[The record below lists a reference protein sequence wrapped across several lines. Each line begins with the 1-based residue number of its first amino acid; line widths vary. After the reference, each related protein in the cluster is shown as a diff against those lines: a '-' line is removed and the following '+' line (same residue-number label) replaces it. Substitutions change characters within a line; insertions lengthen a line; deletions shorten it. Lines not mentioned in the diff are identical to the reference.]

1 MLRPAEMSRLN
12 VVVLEH
18 DMRAALEEL
27 GRIGCA
33 QLIPV
38 RDGRSGEMLSEVD
51 VADRLSGAG
60 ALLER
65 VKALQRSLDCIFVR
79 PPEQEVG
86 HSPLDEIERL
96 LPPLEKRIGRILE
109 ERTRLTETL
118 ERLAKQ
124 EEELSAIE
132 NLPVEAFSPDMLS
145 FVIVRVGW
153 LKTERAEILEKESKD
168 FAAIVTVDRRD
179 GEQLVVAIVPRKKR
193 FVLQTLLEKLDFT
206 PQKKPEG
213 LRESPAQ
220 ALRGVRRALQT
231 SKDELERIG
240 DELGRMGGDLG
251 PQLARCREALEIET
265 SLLRAMSQFGKTRF
279 CCVASGWVPSADV
292 PELCRRLEKIT
303 DGRAVIEARPV
314 KHSGTGVQKVP
325 VAMTPRSFFKPF
337 RLLVRNFGLPSYGE
351 IDPTPF
357 LAISFL
363 VLFGLMFG
371 DVGQGAVLV
380 GLGLVLRFAGKKETL
395 RDFGFVLAAAGVSSM
410 IFGVLLYGSVFG
422 KEDAIMISPLLLRP
436 LHVGDTQAVHLTKL
450 LVVAVASGV
459 ILMSA
464 GIFLNIVNRFTAKE
478 YFKGIVDK
486 YGLVGIILYW
496 GAIGLGILGYVSGV
510 VPPWLVV
517 LLVGLPLVLIVLAG
531 PLRMLLVKKRS
542 EGEHEEGLFMG
553 LVEGFVELIE
563 TVIAFLANT
572 ASFIRVAAFAL
583 AHSGLSLAMWTI
595 ADNLSD
601 VPVLPVVIVV
611 FGNVLTIALE
621 GLVAGIQAIR
631 LEYYEFFG
639 KFFGGDG
646 VPFRP
651 FKFKTSQE
659 AVATEPP
666 LSGNQ

>member
-1 MLRPAEMSRLN
+1 MSRLN

-65 VKALQRSLDCIFVR
+65 VKALQRSLDCIFVQ
-79 PPEQEVG
+79 PPEKEAG
-86 HSPLDEIERL
+86 HPSLDEIERL
-96 LPPLEKRIGRILE
+96 LPPVEKRVGRMLE

-118 ERLAKQ
+118 ERLARQ

-153 LKTERAEILEKESKD
+153 LKTERAEVLEKESKD
-168 FAAIVTVDRRD
+168 FAAIVTVDRRE

-251 PQLARCREALEIET
+251 PQLARCREALEVET

-314 KHSGTGVQKVP
+314 KHSGAGVQKVP
-325 VAMTPRSFFKPF
+325 VAMTSRSFFKPF

-436 LHVGDTQAVHLTKL
+436 LHVGATQAVHLTKL

-583 AHSGLSLAMWTI
+583 AHSGLSLAIWTI

>member
-18 DMRAALEEL
+18 DMRATLEEL

-33 QLIPV
+33 QLVPV

-51 VADRLSGAG
+51 VADRLSTTS

-65 VKALQRSLDCIFVR
+65 ARALQRSLDCKFVQ
-79 PPEQEVG
+79 PPEKEVR
-86 HSPLDEIERL
+86 HPPIDEIERL
-96 LPPLEKRIGRILE
+96 LPPLEKHVGRILE

-153 LKTERAEILEKESKD
+153 LKAERAEILEKEAKE
-168 FAAIVTVDRRD
+168 FAAIVMADRRD

-193 FVLQTLLEKLDFT
+193 FVLQTLLEKLDFV

-213 LRESPAQ
+213 LKESPA
-220 ALRGVRRALQT
+220 RALIGIQRASQT
-231 SKDELERIG
+231 CKEELEKAG
-240 DELGRMGGDLG
+240 GELGRMGDDLG
-251 PQLARCREALEIET
+251 PQLARCREALEIEA
-265 SLLRAMSQFGKTRF
+265 SILRAMSKFGKTHF

-292 PELCRRLEKIT
+292 PELRRRLEKVT
-303 DGRAVIEARPV
+303 DGRAVIEAHPV
-314 KHSGTGVQKVP
+314 KHSGMDVQKVP
-325 VAMTPRSFFKPF
+325 VAMVSRSFFKPF
-337 RLLVRNFGLPSYGE
+337 RLLVRNFGMPAYGE

-380 GLGLVLRFAGKKETL
+380 GLGLVLRFAGKKETW
-395 RDFGFVLAAAGVSSM
+395 RDFGFLLVVAGVSSM

-422 KEDAIMISPLLLRP
+422 KEDVIEISPLLLRP
-436 LHVGDTQAVHLTKL
+436 LHVGATQAMHLTKL

-496 GAIGLGILGYVSGV
+496 GAIGLGILGYVYGV

-542 EGEHEEGLFMG
+542 KGEHEEGLFMG

-583 AHSGLSLAMWTI
+583 AHSGLSLAIWTI
-595 ADNLSD
+595 AENLSD
-601 VPVLPVVIVV
+601 VPVLPIVIVV
-611 FGNVLTIALE
+611 FGNALTIALE

-646 VPFRP
+646 VPFKP